1 MQFITLFARDY
12 ATRGAAAYVQLIQRK
27 ERENKVETLTHQKWS
42 GSKMVD
48 EMGGVLWKEIVA
60 AHRGVELG
68 RHAYP

>member
-1 MQFITLFARDY
+1 M
-12 ATRGAAAYVQLIQRK
+12 QLIQRK
-27 ERENKVETLTHQKWS
+27 EHENKVEALTHQKWS

-48 EMGGVLWKEIVA
+48 VMGGFLWKESVA